1 MRGWADRGDDEA
13 VSATES
19 DLPMR
24 SDARRTRDRLLDAA
38 GELLE
43 AGGQHFTLPD
53 LARQAGV
60 GTATAY
66 RHFSDVAQALAAYEV
81 RSIQALTEAI
91 ESIPDDDGALVRFGA
106 ICALWVR
113 RSTSE
118 SAAVRFLRSPE
129 GVLQRA
135 QRGDPSV
142 GALVASLTIAVDGL
156 VAAGFVPAQDVSAAV
171 LLWITLF
178 DERTVIDLG
187 RTHGWTTH
195 RITEYLSTAV
205 LGALGAAR

>member
-1 MRGWADRGDDEA
+1 MPAGDDERMS
-13 VSATES
+13 VTGS
-19 DLPMR
+19 DAPMR

-43 AGGQHFTLPD
+43 TSGLHFTLPD

-66 RHFSDVAQALAAYEV
+66 RHFSDVAQALADLEV
-81 RSIQALTEAI
+81 RSIHALTEAI
-91 ESIPDDDGALVRFGA
+91 EATSGDDGALSRFDE
-106 ICALWVR
+106 ICAVWVL
-113 RSTSE
+113 RSTTE

-129 GVLQRA
+129 GVLQRV
-135 QRGDPSV
+135 QRADPSIS
-142 GALVASLTIAVDGL
+142 ALVASLTIAVEDL
-156 VAAGFVPAQDVSAAV
+156 VTAGIVPAQDLPAAV

-178 DERTVIDLG
+178 DERTVVDLG

-195 RITEYLSTAV
+195 KVTDYLGRAV
-205 LGALGAAR
+205 LGALGAALVH